1 MFTIVQHGRQHVY
14 DENLNLTE
22 KRMEIIF
29 LDTQRGYEYLEKGD
43 HIRRMNNLEY
53 SIRMRGHFSPVDH
66 EEARDRYRLFLKN
79 QCLNWHTLEKYSILK
94 VIQEIESVASHSL
107 PGLLPKLV
115 FMIKTTGKQE
125 FGALYTSRRALVLPR
140 TEVVSGIFLR
150 FIPPAHRNMFK
161 VLAHELF
168 HLFSFANPDRRK
180 KLYRIIGFEIA
191 ERVQLHP
198 NLDRLRITNP
208 DAHGIIPLIRVSLRK
223 TGRPFIAAL
232 LTISR
237 LPQYVG
243 GKNHLRHYATSRLFE
258 VRCEDGVW
266 RNVIDEK
273 KYIKGYRFEEVSGF
287 YEKVGTNTRYF
298 FHPDEILAENLA
310 IILGDRAGMNGLPG
324 DGINREILEKIIS
337 VINAQ
342 H

>member
-1 MFTIVQHGRQHVY
+1 MFSIVQHRRQHVCGGG
-14 DENLNLTE
+14 LNLAE
-22 KRMEIIF
+22 KGMKIIF
-29 LDTQRGYEYLEKGD
+29 LDAQMGYEYLEKDD
-43 HIRRMNNLEY
+43 HIIRMNNLDY
-53 SIRMRGHFSPVDH
+53 SIRMREHYSPVDH

-79 QCLNWHTLEKYSILK
+79 QCLNWHALEKYSILK
-94 VIQEIESVASHSL
+94 VIREIESVASHSL

-115 FMIKTTGKQE
+115 FMVKTTGKQE
-125 FGALYTSRRALVLPR
+125 FGALYTSRKALVLPR
-140 TEVVSGIFLR
+140 TEVLSGIFLR

-161 VLAHELF
+161 VLSHELF
-168 HLFSFANPDRRK
+168 HLFSFANPEQRK

-191 ERVQLHP
+191 ESVQLHP
-198 NLDRLRITNP
+198 NLGRLRITNP

-237 LPQYVG
+237 LPQYIG
-243 GKNHLRHYATSRLFE
+243 GKNSLRHYATSRLFE
-258 VRCEDGVW
+258 MRCEDGVW

-273 KYIKGYRFEEVSGF
+273 GYIKGYRFEEVSGF
-287 YEKVGTNTRYF
+287 YEKVGTNTCYF

-310 IILGDRAGMNGLPG
+310 IVLGDGEGMNKLHAN
-324 DGINREILEKIIS
+324 DINRDILEKMIS